1 MRSFASDIPSMKMCI
16 LCLVGLL
23 LVSCRKKS
31 APEFFKLEAQ
41 YASLTSNLGD
51 EAFDQ
56 DEMGAIE
63 TGLKAIGD
71 DMLESKRASLL
82 LQKLQAERARI
93 SAEKASATAKK
104 VTPTADWSSSSVAS
118 AAEPVS
124 SALANDAGT
133 PSRPWGQMDEAVFQK
148 LFGSCMKPDGKEPL
162 ANLGDGLAYLVDSR
176 IECQKKY
183 GLNESMQKRYLF
195 FNKKLVGERVSSLT
209 RTVVDGGTTRTLQPT
224 GENTPSKA
232 DPNRAPGVFGMPSLN
247 AAGGGAP

>member
-51 EAFDQ
+51 EAFEQ
-56 DEMGAIE
+56 DEMGTIE
-63 TGLKAIGD
+63 TGLKAIGVET
-71 DMLESKRASLL
+71 LESNRASLL

-93 SAEKASATAKK
+93 LAEKAVASAKK
-104 VTPTADWSSSSVAS
+104 ATPSAEWNAPSVAS
-118 AAEPVS
+118 AADPVPTI
-124 SALANDAGT
+124 LATDAGT

-162 ANLGDGLAYLVDSR
+162 ANLGDGVAYLVDSR
-176 IECQKKY
+176 LECQKKY

-209 RTVVDGGTTRTLQPT
+209 RTVVDGGTRTVQTT
-224 GENTPSKA
+224 GETAPAKE

-247 AAGGGAP
+247 AAGGGSP